1 MSWRRREREK
11 EKKRDDWNG
20 GGERGSDTEHSTS
33 QGACWGGS
41 DNALFTGHNPIV
53 ASDRMP

>member
-1 MSWRRREREK
+1 MSWRKRGKEK

-33 QGACWGGS
+33 QGACWGGQ
-41 DNALFTGHNPIV
+41 
-53 ASDRMP
+53 